1 MKKLV
6 AVAAAVFAVMAAA
19 CSGKGTAGGEAGS
32 RSDTLAYYMGRVMG
46 VRLVADMEAAD
57 NFLLD
62 KEVFLTSMEKS
73 LSMSN
78 DEARQLYEKLQA
90 EEKNAPMKRKVQ
102 IDNEASGLYV
112 GHSMMSYINECNSKS
127 GDTLSMEKFMAGFKE
142 VLMMDSMPNV
152 SKEKA
157 YLEGFME
164 KVGQGNAEERAA
176 GNRNYVAGVS
186 YLKKEMTADPTIKKT
201 ASGLAYKVIREGKG
215 AKLQESQVA
224 RVHYVGKHIDG
235 TVFDS
240 SRQRGQVAEFAPSDV
255 ISGFKEGLLMM
266 NPGSVYRF
274 YIPGSLGYGE
284 KGVPGGQIGPNEML
298 VFEVELLG
306 IK

>member
-1 MKKLV
+1 MVASAPVSCLKGFWEYRWMGSYLGTFAFIDRLFEGFRGHELKIAHLNMHAIVQSLTKKIALV
-6 AVAAAVFAVMAAA
+6 LANDRRF
-19 CSGKGTAGGEAGS
+19 GGGPLTD
-32 RSDTLAYYMGRVMG
+32 RMVPMD
-46 VRLVADMEAAD
+46 
-57 NFLLD
+57 
-62 KEVFLTSMEKS
+62 EVLPP
-73 LSMSN
+73 L
-78 DEARQLYEKLQA
+78 
-90 EEKNAPMKRKVQ
+90 
-102 IDNEASGLYV
+102 
-112 GHSMMSYINECNSKS
+112 
-127 GDTLSMEKFMAGFKE
+127 FMAGFKE

-157 YLEGFME
+157 YLENFME